1 MFLKMIKLYGS
12 TSCNSCRK
20 AKAWL
25 EEQGL
30 AFEERNMIAE
40 PLTKRELKEILAL
53 TETGTEEI
61 IATRSKVYNKFSF
74 DFNDLTFNELV
85 AVIEE
90 NPTLLKRPIII
101 DQTKLQ
107 IGYNEDE
114 IHQFIP
120 REVRKVYSKKMM
132 ETLFYMDME
141 KQKFA

>member
-1 MFLKMIKLYGS
+1 M
-12 TSCNSCRK
+12 
-20 AKAWL
+20 
-25 EEQGL
+25 

-40 PLTKRELKEILAL
+40 PLNKGELKEILAL
-53 TETGTEEI
+53 TENGTEEI

-120 REVRKVYSKKMM
+120 REVRKVYSKKMT
-132 ETLFYMDME
+132 ETLFYMDMK

>member
-1 MFLKMIKLYGS
+1 MIKLYGS
-12 TSCNSCRK
+12 SSCNSCRK

-40 PLTKRELKEILAL
+40 PLNKRELKEILAL
-53 TETGTEEI
+53 TENGTEEI

-107 IGYNEDE
+107 IGYNDDE

-120 REVRKVYSKKMM
+120 REVRKVYSKKMT

>member
-1 MFLKMIKLYGS
+1 MIKLYGS

-25 EEQGL
+25 EDQGL

>member
-1 MFLKMIKLYGS
+1 MIKLYGS

>member
-1 MFLKMIKLYGS
+1 MIKLYGS

-40 PLTKRELKEILAL
+40 PLTKRELKKILAL

-120 REVRKVYSKKMM
+120 REVRKVYSKKMT

>member
-1 MFLKMIKLYGS
+1 MIKLYGS

-40 PLTKRELKEILAL
+40 PLTKGELKEILAL